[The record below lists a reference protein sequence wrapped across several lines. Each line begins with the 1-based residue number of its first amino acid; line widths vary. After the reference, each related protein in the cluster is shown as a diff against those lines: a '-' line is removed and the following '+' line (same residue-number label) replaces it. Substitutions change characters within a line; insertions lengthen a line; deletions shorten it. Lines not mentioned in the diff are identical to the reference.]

1 MNPTNIANPERVEKE
16 SLRNFLYKLI
26 DVVYS
31 RRENSVTGDYWI
43 ILSYLEII
51 ISNQRERERVNEQ
64 EVIARVDV
72 GSGRG
77 NRSSAKNISNT

>member
-1 MNPTNIANPERVEKE
+1 MKDILLPIYTQR
-16 SLRNFLYKLI
+16 LI
-26 DVVYS
+26 DDVYS
-31 RRENSVTGDYWI
+31 RSENSVTGDYWI

-64 EVIARVDV
+64 EVIARVDL

>member
-1 MNPTNIANPERVEKE
+1 MGRI
-16 SLRNFLYKLI
+16 LRNFLNKLI

-51 ISNQRERERVNEQ
+51 ISNQRERMGDSERM
-64 EVIARVDV
+64 RGDRTC
-72 GSGRG
+72 GSWQ
-77 NRSSAKNISNT
+77 

>member
-1 MNPTNIANPERVEKE
+1 MNPTNNANPERVEKE

-31 RRENSVTGDYWI
+31 RRENSVTGDYWL

>member
-1 MNPTNIANPERVEKE
+1 MNPTNIANPDRVEKE
-16 SLRNFLYKLI
+16 SLHNFLYKLI

-77 NRSSAKNISNT
+77 SRSSAKNISNT